1 MEILPQEIILLHIF
15 PLLNRVDIFN
25 IGECCQRLRGIV
37 TENILHPLSTELQ
50 YLKTRKKFFMQE
62 ESAYDDIE
70 SFRNI
75 QKCLKTT
82 CKCQNFIQRKNIVML
97 NPSVCTTCTFYHG
110 FPSYCMYHYILM
122 NKLFEYELC
131 TDCLENNKICF
142 ICNKELDNICGW
154 IWTFEHHLF
163 NY

>member
-1 MEILPQEIILLHIF
+1 MEILPEKIFLLHIF
-15 PLLNRVDIFN
+15 PLLNPGDIFN
-25 IGECCQRLRGIV
+25 IGECCQRLRNIV
-37 TENILHPLSTELQ
+37 AENILHPLSTELQ
-50 YLKTRKKFFMQE
+50 YLKARKKFFTQE
-62 ESAYDDIE
+62 ESAYDNIDC
-70 SFRNI
+70 FRNI

-131 TDCLENNKICF
+131 TDCLANNKICF
-142 ICNKELDNICGW
+142 MCSKELENICG
-154 IWTFEHHLF
+154 
-163 NY
+163 